1 MTKQPSQLDKFKEAA
16 REAEADMDEKSFDQA
31 LGKLAKSEK
40 PERSP
45 RINDKH
51 AKKKSQK
58 S

>member
-1 MTKQPSQLDKFKEAA
+1 MSKKPNQLDKFKEAA

-31 LGKLAKSEK
+31 LGKLVKSER

-45 RINDKH
+45 QADDKH